1 MDSNALTDTE
11 KFNQAKESLNTL
23 KSLIN
28 SDLCPQETLDRFIM
42 LVDDISKNTAT
53 LNLSGNIHIFNKLV
67 NVNGDSSSSTKS
79 NLEKAR
85 DIIDDTSTFFDKCD
99 TTSEVKTKYTM
110 KLKSLLHRFSLAVNA
125 QSSH

>member
-67 NVNGDSSSSTKS
+67 NVNGDSSSSSSSSTKS
-79 NLEKAR
+79 NLQKAQ
-85 DIIDDTSTFFDKCD
+85 DILSDASTFFD
-99 TTSEVKTKYTM
+99 
-110 KLKSLLHRFSLAVNA
+110 
-125 QSSH
+125 